1 MSTKYYGDKGILE
14 LKEKLN
20 SIIEIENED
29 NLRTHFKNG
38 ILKINNTKV
47 SGEIINNTFKIWI
60 TDKLG
65 VFYPVVLGNFKS
77 INNGIE
83 IELSSKMNIIGKA
96 LCAGIMT
103 ILAYAIIFGIII
115 QENNEIRF
123 LILRSIVGLI
133 IYGLMLSL
141 PIIIYK
147 RTSKALI
154 NYLIEELK
162 IRNAR

>member
-1 MSTKYYGDKGILE
+1 MSTKYYEDKGILE
-14 LKEKLN
+14 LEEKLN

-29 NLRTHFKNG
+29 NLRTHFQNG

-47 SGEIINNTFKIWI
+47 SGEIINNTFKIWT

-96 LCAGIMT
+96 LCAGLMT